1 MKIEVRH
8 ASHPEAVRGYDT
20 QTLRRH
26 FLVETVFVGGESRLC
41 DSHYDRM
48 VIGGATPLD
57 RGQTCR
63 HSRRSLGKARG
74 YWRDCRISRG
84 TRF

>member
-26 FLVETVFVGGESRLC
+26 FLVETVFVGGESRLYS
-41 DSHYDRM
+41 SHYDHM

-63 HSRRSLGKARG
+63 HSRRSLRKVRG
-74 YWRDCRISRG
+74 YRRGCRISRG